1 MQRHYSNAHNVL
13 PAEALSVDSTQQVF
27 WRLACGCIVYKSPHA
42 ISNRKRRCSA
52 GTGGGGCAFGCA
64 FHGTAARQA
73 SAPSRAAFAVL
84 CRLAAVTGRCTV
96 VWEAHAVQGTGPC
109 DFWLLEWG
117 VLVEVDGA
125 QHTEGTIHGMD
136 AEERMLRDQ
145 QKDAAALR
153 GGFHVVRLHVYD
165 TPWWQQVVRGAMVE
179 SRLGLPVRVHYTP
192 YYVVPTPL
200 LGP

>member
-1 MQRHYSNAHNVL
+1 
-13 PAEALSVDSTQQVF
+13 
-27 WRLACGCIVYKSPHA
+27 
-42 ISNRKRRCSA
+42 
-52 GTGGGGCAFGCA
+52 
-64 FHGTAARQA
+64 
-73 SAPSRAAFAVL
+73 
-84 CRLAAVTGRCTV
+84 
-96 VWEAHAVQGTGPC
+96 
-109 DFWLLEWG
+109 

-179 SRLGLPVRVHYTP
+179 SRLGP
-192 YYVVPTPL
+192 
-200 LGP
+200 